1 MSCRSAV
8 CVALVVALNRDCYL
22 VPTLGCGCLVWLQVM
37 AKMLPRHMEIIE
49 IINDGWC
56 KWLETQVK
64 VRGVSI

>member
-1 MSCRSAV
+1 
-8 CVALVVALNRDCYL
+8 
-22 VPTLGCGCLVWLQVM
+22 M